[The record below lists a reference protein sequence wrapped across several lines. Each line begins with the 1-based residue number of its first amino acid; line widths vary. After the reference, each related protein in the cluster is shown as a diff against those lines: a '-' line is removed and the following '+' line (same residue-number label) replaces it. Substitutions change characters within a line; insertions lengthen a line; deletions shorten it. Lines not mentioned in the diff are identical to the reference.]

1 MNFAPLYELLHSKNT
16 WLCLKVAAAVGLG
29 YYCLPL
35 LRDRI
40 LFKRQPEWMR
50 EYHEV
55 IKGLEQKV
63 FAHLGDYKR
72 QKHKPGAYIRVME
85 IGAAD
90 GLTLGNYPKDT
101 QLVVVEPVTGFREA
115 FNRKLATVNNAEP
128 YSSTS
133 NQSPDAH
140 PRIALEAWYAV
151 PAENIL
157 DKVLSKAHKLEGPER
172 TTATRPIDG
181 QFDAFVSCFTLCSVH
196 DLERVLTNATELVK
210 PGGLILMLEH
220 VPSPGLLMHIYC
232 VCIQPIWGFL
242 FGGCNLNRR
251 SERYLLT
258 HENLRI
264 YWEQV
269 FCEEFYTGHGFSFMP
284 IQCTVGFVAR
294 RLPNNQLPTSC
305 ENNKLTIIH

>member
-1 MNFAPLYELLHSKNT
+1 MLLNHTLWTLPQTQQPLHALTSLTHHVTSTGGFTLAMVHRGQCSSKGEQCSD
-16 WLCLKVAAAVGLG
+16 LYLKA
-29 YYCLPL
+29 
-35 LRDRI
+35 
-40 LFKRQPEWMR
+40 
-50 EYHEV
+50 
-55 IKGLEQKV
+55 
-63 FAHLGDYKR
+63 
-72 QKHKPGAYIRVME
+72 GAYIRIME

-101 QLVVVEPVTGFREA
+101 QLVVVEPVNVFREA

-133 NQSPDAH
+133 NRSPDAH

-157 DKVLSKAHKLEGPER
+157 DKILSKADKLEEQER
-172 TTATRPIDG
+172 TTSTRPMDG

-232 VCIQPIWGFL
+232 VCLQPIWGFL

-258 HENLRI
+258 HKKLCI
-264 YWEQV
+264 CWEQV
-269 FCEEFYTGHGFSFMP
+269 FCEEFYTCHGFSFMP
-284 IQCTVGFVAR
+284 IRCTVGFVAR
-294 RLPNNQLPTSC
+294 RLPNT
-305 ENNKLTIIH
+305 